1 MSQPLV
7 SVILPVYNGEQYLA
21 DTLDSIFAQDYCPF
35 EVIVVDDGSSDDSA
49 EIIQSYKD
57 VCYIYQA
64 NQGVPV
70 ARNTGITAAHGE
82 YIAFSDQD
90 DLWLP
95 NKLRVQMGFL
105 LQHPDVQYVLCKN
118 RLFLEPGI
126 KRPSWLKQELLESP
140 QLDFSPGAL
149 VARKTIFQQLGQFD
163 PNYQTASD
171 VDWIFRAKDA
181 NIPMHTITEVL
192 VHKRIHAGNQSYQVN
207 RLHKEYLKLVRASIQ
222 KQRQQNLIKVVRS

>member
-1 MSQPLV
+1 MCQPLV
-7 SVILPVYNGEQYLA
+7 SIIVPVYNGQTYLPE
-21 DTLDSIFAQDYCPF
+21 TLDSIFTQDYQPF
-35 EVIVVDDGSSDDSA
+35 EVIIVDDGSTDSSA
-49 EIIQSYKD
+49 EIARTYKHLR
-57 VCYIYQA
+57 YIYQS

-70 ARNTGITAAHGE
+70 ARNTGIAASHGE
-82 YIAFSDQD
+82 FIAFSDQD

-95 NKLRVQMGFL
+95 NKLRVQMEYL

-118 RLFLEPGI
+118 RLFLEPEI
-126 KRPSWLKQELLESP
+126 ERPAWLKLELLESP

-149 VARKTIFQQLGQFD
+149 LARKTIFQYLGPF
-163 PNYQTASD
+163 NVNFQTASD

-181 NIPMHTITEVL
+181 NIPMSIVAEVL

-222 KQRQQNLIKVVRS
+222 KQRQQNHNKAGP